1 MSADDTQEETLEA
14 EEAPDIQEETLEA
27 EEAPDIQE
35 EDPRPKVKES
45 GLMTAQT
52 LKALQK
58 HIGAKRSG
66 RFDAGTLEGI
76 GKMIGLGV
84 PFSIKTRRHV
94 RLLQRHLGLN
104 GPQVTGV
111 WYRAIK
117 KSYDPVTT
125 TALQRYLNEAE

>member
-14 EEAPDIQEETLEA
+14 EGAPDT
-27 EEAPDIQE
+27 QE
-35 EDPRPKVKES
+35 EDPSPSKPKVKES
-45 GLMTAQT
+45 GLMTKQT

-58 HIGAKRSG
+58 HVGVKSSG
-66 RFDAGTLEGI
+66 RFDAETLNGI

-84 PFSIKTRRHV
+84 PFSIKNRRHV
-94 RLLQRHLGLN
+94 RLLQRHLDLN
-104 GPQVTGV
+104 GPRVTGV